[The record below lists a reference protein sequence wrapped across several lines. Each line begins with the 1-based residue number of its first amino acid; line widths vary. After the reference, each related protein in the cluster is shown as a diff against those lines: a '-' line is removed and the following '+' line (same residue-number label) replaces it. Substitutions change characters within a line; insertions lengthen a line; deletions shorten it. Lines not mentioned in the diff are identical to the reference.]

1 MGTQNF
7 ILHFIQSC
15 VSGRLGLSDCG
26 PIWQL
31 GVIAVFL
38 LVAVITLAVLRMRS
52 SLATEKA

>member
-7 ILHFIQSC
+7 VLTYLQSC
-15 VSGRLGLSDCG
+15 TNGKLGVSDCG

-38 LVAVITLAVLRMRS
+38 LIAVVTLLVLRARS
-52 SLATEKA
+52 RAEPGKA